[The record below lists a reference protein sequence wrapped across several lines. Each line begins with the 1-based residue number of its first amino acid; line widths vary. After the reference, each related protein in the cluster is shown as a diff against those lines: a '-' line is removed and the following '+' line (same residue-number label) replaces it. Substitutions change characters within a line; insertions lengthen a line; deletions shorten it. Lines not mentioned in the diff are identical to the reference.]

1 MDVEQEES
9 IEPQPPP
16 SPAVVGSTSSST
28 SFQFRPEEIQSSAP
42 DTVSDSSTLTTLAST
57 SSTSLS
63 PPPPPPPR
71 ELQSLDSVASTSTTR
86 SSPPS
91 LSSPHGANPVS
102 TEPAAIATEPPVSAS
117 TSSEILSSN
126 NKSRSS
132 WTVSTVHHGSVEPN
146 NNNLPLLRNKEGG
159 EVPKTSSNVSVL
171 TGLSSGSF
179 SKFERMSSGA
189 QSSSVLSPADSLD
202 PPPPAGSCDVFIG
215 FHGTD
220 SSLIRYTKW
229 MRAELELHGI
239 TCFSA
244 DRALYAYAA
253 ADHHHHHQ
261 QQQQQHSSNS
271 DVALKST
278 MSSASFGVILI
289 SRNSLKNHYTIEE
302 VTHFLAHRNLVP
314 VFFDV
319 AASDC
324 LVRDIIEKQGEVWE
338 VEGGELWK
346 EYSGDEAIWREA
358 VNGMVMVEDLRV
370 EACEGNWRESIQT
383 VVRLLRLRIH
393 EDHMMMN
400 PTSQPPVDVT
410 PLPAS
415 ASDEVDEFPCPR
427 NLTFVGREKE
437 LKTLEKLLILS
448 DGFAT
453 TTGADVAQSLART
466 SQDARSSAQYSDV
479 EDSLDWKLPLSGS
492 LVPHSGGLEGHM
504 GYSSGAYHGWQHET
518 RRRSHSEIHE
528 LEKEIHTTR
537 REREARGWPLKRE
550 RLSGSYIR
558 QGWKAGQYVEVPSS
572 RKRAC
577 VTGISGIGKSE
588 LALEF
593 AYRHL
598 QKYRKVL
605 WVGGEDRYLRQNYLD
620 LSSALGIEL
629 VGNESKQLG
638 AVRVRAFDDQ
648 VTSAIERIRK
658 ELEKDLPYLLII
670 DNLENERDWWDGREL
685 SDLLPRPG
693 MGATDILI
701 TTRLPAGV
709 THIDS
714 FELSFLSTFEAL
726 TLMRGGKERS
736 FSVRQLDKF
745 KEFEDKLQRL
755 PLGLAIVG
763 KLISDFGVKPTE
775 ILGRMGRVDHHSKQ
789 PANVDLDVLQSNPF
803 LEKLLD
809 VCFKLLGE
817 ASGPRYLATRM
828 AWVGGWF
835 GPVPCPIPL
844 LGLAAEKLLKEF
856 GGLKMWSEC
865 LTSTISCWVSP
876 QSSRLQAEAAA
887 LLIKFGIAQPNVQ
900 QQSLKF
906 HEIIQVGLHLHL
918 LLLNLPHSHLPSS
931 VPLCYDNVALALP

>member
-1 MDVEQEES
+1 MDEEQEVS

-16 SPAVVGSTSSST
+16 SPLVGSTPSST
-28 SFQFRPEEIQSSAP
+28 SSFQFRPEEIQSSAP
-42 DTVSDSSTLTTLAST
+42 DAVSAFKTLAST
-57 SSTSLS
+57 SSTPL
-63 PPPPPPPR
+63 PPPPSR
-71 ELQSLDSVASTSTTR
+71 EVQSLDSVASTSTTN

-91 LSSPHGANPVS
+91 SSLAHGANPVC
-102 TEPAAIATEPPVSAS
+102 TEPSAIATEPPVSAS
-117 TSSEILSSN
+117 ISSQILSSN

-132 WTVSTVHHGSVEPN
+132 CTVSTVHGSVEPN
-146 NNNLPLLRNKEGG
+146 NRLPLLPNKQGG
-159 EVPKTSSNVSVL
+159 EVRKTSSNFSVL
-171 TGLSSGSF
+171 TGLPSGSF

-189 QSSSVLSPADSLD
+189 QSSSGLSPTDSLD

-253 ADHHHHHQ
+253 DHHQ
-261 QQQQQHSSNS
+261 QQHSKDS

-289 SRNSLKNHYTIEE
+289 SRNSFKNPYTIEE
-302 VTHFLAHRNLVP
+302 LTHFLAHRSLVP

-324 LVRDIIEKQGEVWE
+324 LVGDIIGKRGEVWE

-346 EYSGDEAIWREA
+346 EYSGDEAIWRQA
-358 VNGMVMVEDLRV
+358 VTGMVMVEDLRV

-383 VVRLLRLRIH
+383 VVGFLRLRIH
-393 EDHMMMN
+393 QDRMMMN
-400 PTSQPPVDVT
+400 PTSQPPADVT

-448 DGFAT
+448 EGFST
-453 TTGADVAQSLART
+453 TTGADVARSLART
-466 SQDARSSAQYSDV
+466 SQDARSSDV
-479 EDSLDWKLPLSGS
+479 EDSSDWKLPFSGS
-492 LVPHSGGLEGHM
+492 LVPISGGLEGHL
-504 GYSSGAYHGWQHET
+504 GYSPGTAHGWQYET

-528 LEKEIHTTR
+528 LEKEVYTTR
-537 REREARGWPLKRE
+537 REREARGWPLKRD

-558 QGWKAGQYVEVPSS
+558 QGWRAGQYVEVPSS

-577 VTGISGIGKSE
+577 VSGISGIGKSE

-593 AYRHL
+593 AYRHM
-598 QKYRKVL
+598 QKYRRVL

-638 AVRVRAFDDQ
+638 GIRVRAFDDQ
-648 VTSAIERIRK
+648 VTATIERIRR
-658 ELEKDLPYLLII
+658 EFEKDLPYLLII

-693 MGATDILI
+693 IGATDILI

-709 THIDS
+709 THMDS
-714 FELSFLSTFEAL
+714 VELSFLSTFEAL

-745 KEFEDKLQRL
+745 KELEDKLQRL

-763 KLISDFGVKPTE
+763 KLISEFGVKPTD

-789 PANVDLDVLQSNPF
+789 PANADLDVLQGNPF

-809 VCFKLLGE
+809 VCFKLMGE
-817 ASGPRYLATRM
+817 ASGPRHLATRM

-844 LGLAAEKLLKEF
+844 LGLAAEKLLKEL
-856 GGLKMWSEC
+856 GALKVWSAR
-865 LTSTISCWVSP
+865 LTSIFSCWVSP
-876 QSSRLQAEAAA
+876 QSWRLEAEAAA
-887 LLIKFGIAQPNVQ
+887 LLIKFGIAQPNVR

-906 HEIIQVGLHLHL
+906 HEIIQVGLHLHRFL
-918 LLLNLPHSHLPSS
+918 SNLPHSH
-931 VPLCYDNVALALP
+931 